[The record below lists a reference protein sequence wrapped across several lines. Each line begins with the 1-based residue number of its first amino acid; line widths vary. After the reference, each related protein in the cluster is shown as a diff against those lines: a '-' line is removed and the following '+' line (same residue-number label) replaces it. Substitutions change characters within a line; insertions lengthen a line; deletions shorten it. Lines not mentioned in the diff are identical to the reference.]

1 MTPIDEIKNRLD
13 IVEVIEGYI
22 RLKKAGK
29 DHKALCPFHKEK
41 NPSFFVSPS
50 KQIWHC
56 FSCQNG
62 GDMFT
67 FVQKI
72 EGVEFADAL
81 RILARKAGVVLKRED
96 PKIRSRRKALYEICE
111 ESANFFQEQL
121 EKNKNVQDYLKN
133 RGLQGKTIK
142 DFRIGFAL
150 DSWDA
155 LYKHLNEL
163 GFRKDDI
170 EKAGLI
176 IKKEGA
182 TPTVAGQVK
191 YYDRFRSRIM
201 FPILDL
207 NSQVIGFSSRIFSTK
222 GGPASGGGDVAK
234 YINTPETLIY
244 NKSRVVYGLD
254 KAKIEIRKTNQAI
267 LVEGQFDVIMVHQ
280 AGTKNAIA
288 ISGTAL
294 TLDHLRI
301 LKRYTENLV
310 FSFDADVGGQEAT
323 KRAIS
328 LVQQLEFNIKI
339 ALIPQ
344 DKDPAD
350 IIKENP
356 KKWEEILKKAKPIME
371 FYFETTFAK
380 YPKKLTIDNK
390 REVAKELL
398 FPIKNIANVVE
409 QAHWL
414 QVLALKLKVEEKAL
428 AEALRRIKIREA
440 GEEIFSMPVVSQKSR
455 IESLEEYLLGLVL
468 KHSKHFDY
476 LKKDFKEN
484 LLTSTSLKKLFHDLK
499 SKKKLSPE
507 QDYLKK
513 HLIFKVEHCNLEEKD
528 VLEEIN
534 YCIKEIKTNKI
545 KEEMSQVSLD
555 MKELENQPKAD
566 SPKRRKLTAKFSKLA
581 KQLNELSTYEEAK
594 KSY

>member
-13 IVEVIEGYI
+13 IVEVIEGYV

-56 FSCQNG
+56 FSCNEG

-67 FVQKI
+67 FVQKL

-81 RILARKAGVVLKRED
+81 RILARRAGVVLKRED

-133 RGLQGKTIK
+133 RGLQSKTIK

-176 IKKEGA
+176 IKKERSD
-182 TPTVAGQVK
+182 K

-207 NSQVIGFSSRIFSTK
+207 NSQVIGFSGRIFSAK
-222 GGPASGGGDVAK
+222 GGPASGGGDAAK

-244 NKSRVVYGLD
+244 NKSRVIYGLD
-254 KAKIEIRKTNQAI
+254 KAKIEIRKTNQSI
-267 LVEGQFDVIMVHQ
+267 LVEGQFDLIMVHQ
-280 AGTKNAIA
+280 VGTKNAIA
-288 ISGTAL
+288 VSGTAL
-294 TLDHLRI
+294 TLDHLKI

-414 QVLALKLKVEEKAL
+414 QVLALKLKIEEKAL

-455 IESLEEYLLGLVL
+455 IENLEEYLLGLAL

-484 LLTSTSLKKLFHDLK
+484 LFTTPDLKKLFHDLK
-499 SKKKLSPE
+499 SKKKLSSE

-513 HLIFKVEHCNLEEKD
+513 RLIFKVEHSTLEEKH

-555 MKELENQPKAD
+555 MKQAEQKKNKSELK
-566 SPKRRKLTAKFSKLA
+566 KLTAKFSKLA
-581 KQLNELSTYEEAK
+581 KQLNELSIYEEDK
-594 KSY
+594 VPT

>member
-56 FSCQNG
+56 FSCNEG

-81 RILARKAGVVLKRED
+81 RILARRAGVVLKRED

-133 RGLQGKTIK
+133 RGLQSKTIK

-155 LYKHLNEL
+155 LYKCLNEL

-176 IKKEGA
+176 IKKERA
-182 TPTVAGQVK
+182 TPAVAGQVK
-191 YYDRFRSRIM
+191 YYDRFRNRIM

-207 NSQVIGFSSRIFSTK
+207 NSQVIGFSSRVFGK
-222 GGPASGGGDVAK
+222 EQVGGK

-244 NKSRVVYGLD
+244 NKSRVIYGLD
-254 KAKIEIRKTNQAI
+254 KAKIEIRKTNQVI

-280 AGTKNAIA
+280 TGTKNAIA
-288 ISGTAL
+288 VSGTAL

-339 ALIPQ
+339 ALMPQ

-356 KKWEEILKKAKPIME
+356 KKWEEILKKAKPVME
-371 FYFETTFAK
+371 FYFETCFAK

-390 REVAKELL
+390 REAAKELL

-455 IESLEEYLLGLVL
+455 IENLEEYLLGLAL
-468 KHSKHFDY
+468 KYSKHFDY

-484 LLTSTSLKKLFHDLK
+484 LFTTPDLKKLFHDLK
-499 SKKKLSPE
+499 SKKKLSLE

-513 HLIFKVEHCNLEEKD
+513 HLIFKVEHCDLEEKHI
-528 VLEEIN
+528 LEEIN
-534 YCIKEIKTNKI
+534 CCIKEIKTNKI
-545 KEEMSQVSLD
+545 KEEMSEISLEL
-555 MKELENQPKAD
+555 KELENQPKAD
-566 SPKRRKLTAKFSKLA
+566 SPKRRKLTTKFSKLA
-581 KQLNELSTYEEAK
+581 QELNKLNQ
-594 KSY
+594 

>member
-13 IVEVIEGYI
+13 IVEVVEGYI

-81 RILARKAGVVLKRED
+81 RILARRAGVVLKRED

-121 EKNKNVQDYLKN
+121 EKNKKVQDYLKN
-133 RGLQGKTIK
+133 RGLQSKTIK
-142 DFRIGFAL
+142 DFRIGYAL
-150 DSWDA
+150 DSWDV

-176 IKKEGA
+176 IKKERA
-182 TPTVAGQVK
+182 TPAVAGQVK
-191 YYDRFRSRIM
+191 YYDRFRNRIM

-207 NSQVIGFSSRIFSTK
+207 NSQVIGFSSRIFGK
-222 GGPASGGGDVAK
+222 EQAGGK

-267 LVEGQFDVIMVHQ
+267 LVEGQFDLIMVHQ

-288 ISGTAL
+288 VSGTAL

-350 IIKENP
+350 IVKENP

-390 REVAKELL
+390 REAAKELL
-398 FPIKNIANVVE
+398 FSIKNIANTVE

-428 AEALRRIKIREA
+428 AEALRRIKIRES
-440 GEEIFSMPVVSQKSR
+440 GEEIFSMPTVSQKSR
-455 IESLEEYLLGLVL
+455 SENLEEYLLGLAL
-468 KHSKHFDY
+468 KYSKHFNY

-499 SKKKLSPE
+499 SKKKLSLE

-513 HLIFKVEHCNLEEKD
+513 RLIFKVEHCNLEEKD

-555 MKELENQPKAD
+555 MKQAEQKKNKNELK
-566 SPKRRKLTAKFSKLA
+566 KLTAKFSKLA
-581 KQLNELSTYEEAK
+581 KQLNELSTHEEAK
-594 KSY
+594 KS